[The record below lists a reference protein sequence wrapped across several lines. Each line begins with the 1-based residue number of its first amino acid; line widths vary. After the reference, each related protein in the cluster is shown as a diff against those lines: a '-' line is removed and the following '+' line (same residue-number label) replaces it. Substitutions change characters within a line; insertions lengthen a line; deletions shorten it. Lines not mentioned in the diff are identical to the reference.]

1 MEDNWK
7 QFHLQLIWP
16 VTSYHFY
23 GNTRMDVRAV
33 THSNMENWRRC
44 GGLGRT
50 DIYQS
55 PFLGAAFKTLNTAEK
70 KPKAL
75 SLGLLSSAASCYRR

>member
-23 GNTRMDVRAV
+23 GNTRMAVRAV
-33 THSNMENWRRC
+33 LRWKTEDAV
-44 GGLGRT
+44 GVQGRT

-55 PFLGAAFKTLNTAEK
+55 PFLGATFKTLNTAERK
-70 KPKAL
+70 TRP
-75 SLGLLSSAASCYRR
+75 